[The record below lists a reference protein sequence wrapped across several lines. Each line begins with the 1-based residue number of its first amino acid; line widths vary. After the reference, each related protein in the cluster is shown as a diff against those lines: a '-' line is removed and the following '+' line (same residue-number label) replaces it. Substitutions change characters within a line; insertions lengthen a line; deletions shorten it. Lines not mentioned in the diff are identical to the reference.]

1 MVESNWALA
10 DAIALAV
17 LANHGG
23 VARIGAFLAAGLTRH
38 QVAAIFRRGLLERPR
53 EAWYVDPALPWQA
66 KHAVRVGGV
75 LACVSAAASYGLPVP
90 PGSHELLHVHVPP
103 NSPRRRHNRDR
114 TWYVAPGEDREVQL
128 HWSKLSDVVEAWRV
142 GLVDALVQLADCVPS
157 DWFVAALDAAT
168 HRPRTGEEPLL
179 PADGLDRLRELLPLR
194 MHPALAL
201 VDPSSESPIET
212 LLRLGMIGRGIG
224 PLILQFSPRPRQ
236 FVDFLVGNRLI
247 VEADGEAFHDPAK
260 DAVRDALL
268 TALGYR
274 VLRFSYD
281 RIVHDLDAVLDEIEA
296 ALSVL

>member
-38 QVAAIFRRGLLERPR
+38 QVAAIVRRGVLERPR
-53 EAWYVDPALPWQA
+53 EAWYVDPALSWQA
-66 KHAVRVGGV
+66 KHAIRVGGV
-75 LACVSAAASYGLPVP
+75 LACVSAAAAYGLPVP
-90 PGSHELLHVHVPP
+90 PGSHGLLHVHVPA

-114 TWYVAPGEDREVQL
+114 TWYVAPGEDPEVQL
-128 HWSKLSDVVEAWRV
+128 HWSKPSVAVEAWRV
-142 GLVDALVQLADCVPS
+142 GLLDALVQLADCVLA

-168 HRPRTGEEPLL
+168 HRPRTGEDPLL
-179 PADGLDRLRELLPLR
+179 PPGGLDRMRELLPLR
-194 MHPALAL
+194 MQAALAL
-201 VDPSSESPIET
+201 VDPLSESPIET
-212 LLRLGMIGRGIG
+212 LLRLGMIRRGIG
-224 PLILQFSPRPRQ
+224 PVILQFSPRPRM
-236 FVDFLVGNRLI
+236 FVDFLVGNRLV

-274 VLRFSYD
+274 VLRFSYA
-281 RIVHDLDAVLDEIEA
+281 RIVDDLNAVLDEIEA
-296 ALSVL
+296 ALAVL